1 MSTTEGLNMLAQRE
15 AGLTKYLPRKGSWI
29 QTYTGR
35 QFWPLDARP
44 DEIDIL
50 DIAHALSMQCRYT
63 GHCIRFYSVAEH
75 CVLLALMAPRHLRKI
90 ALHHDDPE
98 AYLTDVA
105 KPIKPELRG
114 YEEIEDDLYGV
125 IAYAFDLPE
134 SIPYIVKDM
143 DRRALL
149 DERDQNM
156 STPPADWAIEGEG
169 LGITLQFWSPRQA
182 KHAFLTLHKALE
194 AGDEVPFEL
203 HPWFLAGPVR
213 LAAGRAF
220 NRLYGFA
227 ADLWRDL

>member
-1 MSTTEGLNMLAQRE
+1 MIDMLAHAKE
-15 AGLTKYLPRKGSWI
+15 AGLAKYLPRKGQWI

-44 DEIDIL
+44 DEIDIR

-90 ALHHDDPE
+90 TLHHDSPE

-105 KPIKPELRG
+105 KPVKPELHG
-114 YEEIEDDLYGV
+114 YEAIENRLFGV
-125 IAYAFDLPE
+125 IAFAFNFPAV
-134 SIPYIVKDM
+134 IPQIVKDM

-156 STPPADWAIEGEG
+156 ASPPADWSIAGPN
-169 LGITLQFWSPRQA
+169 LGITLQFWKPRQA
-182 KHAFLTLHKALE
+182 EHAFLTLHKAIE
-194 AGDEVPFEL
+194 AGDETPFEL
-203 HPWFLAGPVR
+203 HPWFLAGPAR
-213 LAAGRAF
+213 LAVGRAF
-220 NRLYGFA
+220 NRAYGFT
-227 ADLWRDL
+227 ADLWKDL